1 MVDPKKYAEFIEQ
14 NISGCRFVGISDDME
29 MFISFDHEDPELE
42 LGAAKNLRKQF
53 PEISKI
59 ITVVQPNIKQMQM
72 LVDALNDMVQ
82 GKDQPQKPLMDIEEF

>member
-29 MFISFDHEDPELE
+29 MFVSFDHEDPELE

-53 PEISKI
+53 PEISKVI
-59 ITVVQPNIKQMQM
+59 AVVQPNIKQMQI
-72 LVDALNDMVQ
+72 LVDALNGIAQ
-82 GKDQPQKPLMDIEEF
+82 NKNQPQKPLMDIGEF